1 MTYITAAHALQEK
14 LEKSFRSFSQA
25 SFAETFHKLYKK
37 DTGDAM
43 GEVSAEDGYISCRD
57 SYVKGSFQ

>member
-1 MTYITAAHALQEK
+1 MRSKKK

-37 DTGDAM
+37 DIGDAT
-43 GEVSAEDGYISCRD
+43 GEVSAEDENLSRRD
-57 SYVKGSFQ
+57 SYVKGSFQWQ

>member
-1 MTYITAAHALQEK
+1 MRSKKK

-37 DTGDAM
+37 DTGDAT
-43 GEVSAEDGYISCRD
+43 GEVSAENENLSRRD